1 MQTTAIHNTEDVI
14 DSRDVI
20 ERIEELESEQAEL
33 VQKLSDGE
41 ITEAE
46 MREFDADEG
55 MELDSLRSLA
65 EQCEGYGDWQYGE
78 QVIRRSYFVD
88 YTKQLIDDCYQM
100 PKDLNSGK
108 WPYCHMKMDYE
119 AAAEHLEQ
127 DYISVDFNGVEYLI
141 RCV

>member
-1 MQTTAIHNTEDVI
+1 MQTTAINNTDDVI

-20 ERIEELESEQAEL
+20 ERIEELENEQAEL

-88 YTKQLIDDCYQM
+88 YITDLIHDCYEL
-100 PKDLNSGK
+100 PKDMNSGR
-108 WPYCHMKMDYE
+108 WPYSHLTFDYE
-119 AAAEHLEQ
+119 AAANEAEI
-127 DYISVDFNGVEYLI
+127 DYMSVDFNGVEYLI